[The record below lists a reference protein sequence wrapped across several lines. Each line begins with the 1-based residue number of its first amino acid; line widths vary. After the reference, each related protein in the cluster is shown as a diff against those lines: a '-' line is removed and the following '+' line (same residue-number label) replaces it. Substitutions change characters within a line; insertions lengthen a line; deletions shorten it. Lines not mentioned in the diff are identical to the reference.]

1 MTYYISWHADRYERN
16 KNIFKKYRM
25 FENMEIVSVAFAIQ
39 WAAQVIVIVQ
49 SMSQICRSVVFL
61 IAQFSPVDVVLK

>member
-1 MTYYISWHADRYERN
+1 
-16 KNIFKKYRM
+16 M

-61 IAQFSPVDVVLK
+61 MSSS